1 MPKTFT
7 VLVEWSMC
15 HEFEAETRDEALAM
29 AEQWAYDLSG
39 NEAMDVLQGCDVSV
53 HDVSI

>member
-7 VLVEWSMC
+7 VLVEWSTC
-15 HEFEAETRDEALAM
+15 REFEAETKAEALAM

-39 NEAMDVLQGCDVSV
+39 DEAMDVLPGCDVSV
-53 HDVSI
+53 HDVSV

>member
-7 VLVEWSMC
+7 VLVEWSTC
-15 HEFEAETRDEALAM
+15 HEFEAETRAEALAM
-29 AEQWAYDLSG
+29 AEQWTYNLSG
-39 NEAMDVLQGCDVSV
+39 DEATDVLPGCDVSV